1 MGSYGGLRRWFGSR
15 ISGPVVVATP
25 SELAAGRG
33 GPEHLWDGGF
43 LGRGRLD
50 RDVRA
55 VGPRRSVMLSCR
67 SWSGKVLTKMRFAL
81 FAVGIVAVAVVPVS
95 GQVIWDGGMQLA
107 ALSEHILVRVS
118 VTARDA
124 QCSVSTQV
132 LEAEAE
138 RTLRRDGLVV
148 GRPAQTLVQVSV
160 ITMTTSVADVVVG
173 CVSSLRV
180 QLLVVVPE
188 TEIVVLAADDSTLF
202 VSGRDGA
209 HVGQIRAPALR
220 SLYR

>member
-50 RDVRA
+50 RDVWA

-81 FAVGIVAVAVVPVS
+81 FAVGIVAVAVAVVPVS
-95 GQVIWDGGMQLA
+95 GQVIWSGSENAHFSLSRVA
-107 ALSEHILVRVS
+107 ASARSSSSNSWVR
-118 VTARDA
+118 
-124 QCSVSTQV
+124 
-132 LEAEAE
+132 L
-138 RTLRRDGLVV
+138 
-148 GRPAQTLVQVSV
+148 
-160 ITMTTSVADVVVG
+160 
-173 CVSSLRV
+173 
-180 QLLVVVPE
+180 
-188 TEIVVLAADDSTLF
+188 TLF
-202 VSGRDGA
+202 VQLVRIRNRTMSDTISSGGFSSA
-209 HVGQIRAPALR
+209 SAYCR
-220 SLYR
+220 SWLNAASRLARRPLYSQAK